1 MGKSSKRK
9 KIQSE
14 TAGTTQGGGS
24 VYAKTMELTKEEIS
38 FLKNQLQQQ
47 MSQGYAKIKPKNH
60 PKKSASAA

>member
-14 TAGTTQGGGS
+14 KAPGGGS

-38 FLKNQLQQQ
+38 FLKQQL
-47 MSQGYAKIKPKNH
+47 
-60 PKKSASAA
+60 

>member
-14 TAGTTQGGGS
+14 TAGITQGGGS

-38 FLKNQLQQQ
+38 FLKN
-47 MSQGYAKIKPKNH
+47 
-60 PKKSASAA
+60 

>member
-14 TAGTTQGGGS
+14 TSAGGGS

-38 FLKNQLQQQ
+38 FLKSQL
-47 MSQGYAKIKPKNH
+47 
-60 PKKSASAA
+60 

>member
-14 TAGTTQGGGS
+14 TTGGS

-38 FLKNQLQQQ
+38 FLKQQL
-47 MSQGYAKIKPKNH
+47 
-60 PKKSASAA
+60 